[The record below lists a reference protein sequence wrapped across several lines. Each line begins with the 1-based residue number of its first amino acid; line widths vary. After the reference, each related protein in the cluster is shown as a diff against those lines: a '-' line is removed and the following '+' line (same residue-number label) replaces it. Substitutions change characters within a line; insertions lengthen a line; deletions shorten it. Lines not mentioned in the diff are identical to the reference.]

1 MKIFL
6 KEKFLIAFLILVLIP
21 LVTVSF
27 FSYFN
32 ARNFLMESIKNY
44 NELLIQS
51 MIIGIEDTVLSYKDL
66 SQSIVDNISFFKTN
80 EEKKD
85 FLLENI
91 KKYPFNVKFLSILDE
106 SGQEIIRSDD
116 RPLENK
122 SDQPEFYQIKEKK
135 KDYYV
140 AWSSFNPVV
149 GISTVIISV
158 PLFRE
163 NEFQGVLISE
173 IFLSDIWSKMITGY
187 TSPKDNIYL
196 LTQEG
201 QLVAEILATSKD
213 FRSDDFKKIAQELAE
228 KKAVVVQ
235 EMDTGVGQMLVI
247 ANSLPMF
254 GWKLVVFRPVA
265 EIYEPTSVLGSN
277 LVLITFITLI
287 FIFIVSLFF
296 SQLVVNPIKKLHK
309 GAEIIRK
316 GNLDYKVDIRTGD
329 EIEQLAKEFNRMA
342 ERLGQSKAAL
352 EESKAVLEIKVAA
365 RTKELKELAESL
377 EEQVKGRTKELQE
390 KMKEL
395 ERFNRLAVGREL
407 KMIELKK
414 EIAKLQK
421 ELGKFENTKKPNK

>member
-352 EESKAVLEIKVAA
+352 EESKAVLEIKVEA

-414 EIAKLQK
+414 EIERLKK
-421 ELGKFENTKKPNK
+421 EIKD

>member
-390 KMKEL
+390 KIKEL

-414 EIAKLQK
+414 EIERLKK
-421 ELGKFENTKKPNK
+421 EIKD

>member
-316 GNLDYKVDIRTGD
+316 GNLDYKVDIRTG
-329 EIEQLAKEFNRMA
+329 M
-342 ERLGQSKAAL
+342 RLS
-352 EESKAVLEIKVAA
+352 S
-365 RTKELKELAESL
+365 
-377 EEQVKGRTKELQE
+377 
-390 KMKEL
+390 
-395 ERFNRLAVGREL
+395 
-407 KMIELKK
+407 
-414 EIAKLQK
+414 
-421 ELGKFENTKKPNK
+421 

>member
-287 FIFIVSLFF
+287 FIFIVSIFF

-414 EIAKLQK
+414 EIERLKK
-421 ELGKFENTKKPNK
+421 EIKD

>member
-287 FIFIVSLFF
+287 FIFIVSIFF

-390 KMKEL
+390 KIKEL

-414 EIAKLQK
+414 EIERLKK
-421 ELGKFENTKKPNK
+421 EIKD

>member
-277 LVLITFITLI
+277 LALITFITLI

-414 EIAKLQK
+414 EIERLKK
-421 ELGKFENTKKPNK
+421 EIKD

>member
-265 EIYEPTSVLGSN
+265 EIYEPTSVLGRN

-342 ERLGQSKAAL
+342 ERLGQSKTAL

-414 EIAKLQK
+414 EIERLKK
-421 ELGKFENTKKPNK
+421 EIKD

>member
-265 EIYEPTSVLGSN
+265 EIYEPTSVLGRN

-414 EIAKLQK
+414 EIERLKK
-421 ELGKFENTKKPNK
+421 EIKD

>member
-265 EIYEPTSVLGSN
+265 EIYEPTSVLGRN

-287 FIFIVSLFF
+287 FIFIVSIFF

-414 EIAKLQK
+414 EIERLKK
-421 ELGKFENTKKPNK
+421 EIKD

>member
-287 FIFIVSLFF
+287 FIFIVSIFF

-414 EIAKLQK
+414 EIERLKK
-421 ELGKFENTKKPNK
+421 EIKG

>member
-414 EIAKLQK
+414 EIERLKK
-421 ELGKFENTKKPNK
+421 EIKD

>member
-158 PLFRE
+158 PFLKE

-414 EIAKLQK
+414 EIERLKK
-421 ELGKFENTKKPNK
+421 EIKD

>member
-122 SDQPEFYQIKEKK
+122 SDQPAFYQIKEKK

-414 EIAKLQK
+414 EIERLKK
-421 ELGKFENTKKPNK
+421 EIKD

>member
-265 EIYEPTSVLGSN
+265 EIYEPTSVLGRN

-414 EIAKLQK
+414 EIERLKGRK
-421 ELGKFENTKKPNK
+421 

>member
-91 KKYPFNVKFLSILDE
+91 KKYPYNVKFLSILDE

-287 FIFIVSLFF
+287 FIFIVSIFF

-414 EIAKLQK
+414 EIERLKK
-421 ELGKFENTKKPNK
+421 EIKD

>member
-1 MKIFL
+1 
-6 KEKFLIAFLILVLIP
+6 P
-21 LVTVSF
+21 
-27 FSYFN
+27 Y
-32 ARNFLMESIKNY
+32 
-44 NELLIQS
+44 
-51 MIIGIEDTVLSYKDL
+51 
-66 SQSIVDNISFFKTN
+66 
-80 EEKKD
+80 
-85 FLLENI
+85 
-91 KKYPFNVKFLSILDE
+91 NVKFLSILDE

-414 EIAKLQK
+414 EIERLKK
-421 ELGKFENTKKPNK
+421 EIKD

>member
-235 EMDTGVGQMLVI
+235 EVDTGVGQMLVI
-247 ANSLPMF
+247 ADSLPMF

-414 EIAKLQK
+414 EIERLKK
-421 ELGKFENTKKPNK
+421 EIKD

>member
-277 LVLITFITLI
+277 LALITFITLI
-287 FIFIVSLFF
+287 FIFIVSIFF

-414 EIAKLQK
+414 EIERLKK
-421 ELGKFENTKKPNK
+421 EIKD

>member
-265 EIYEPTSVLGSN
+265 EIYKPTSVLGSN

-342 ERLGQSKAAL
+342 ERLGQSKTAL

-414 EIAKLQK
+414 EIERLKK
-421 ELGKFENTKKPNK
+421 EIKD